1 MENEKGHAWN
11 VSKDRLIREIKSTYE
26 AIMKFQDFKPK
37 SSDDLSALN
46 TEQLYEELQNQTSVL
61 DKLIIDWDIRR

>member
-26 AIMKFQDFKPK
+26 AILKFQDFTPK
-37 SSDDLSALN
+37 SNDDLNALGV
-46 TEQLYEELQNQTSVL
+46 EQLYDELQSQTALL
-61 DKLIIDWDIRR
+61 DKLVANWDIKK

>member
-26 AIMKFQDFKPK
+26 AILKFQDFTPK
-37 SSDDLSALN
+37 SNDDLNALSV
-46 TEQLYEELQNQTSVL
+46 EQLYDELQNQTALL
-61 DKLIIDWDIRR
+61 DKLVANWDIKK